1 VSGTNAIV
9 LDSNAVIELLNDEA
23 NSLALEEQF
32 PDAAVCIS
40 VITQIEV
47 LGFPNITPGEEKQI
61 VDFLSDITVVNI
73 DNAIIAGAVAIRRN
87 KNKKIKLPDAIVAA
101 TALALGATLITRDD
115 DLLKL
120 QLDSF
125 SASTM
130 GPL

>member
-1 VSGTNAIV
+1 M
-9 LDSNAVIELLNDEA
+9 
-23 NSLALEEQF
+23 
-32 PDAAVCIS
+32 
-40 VITQIEV
+40 
-47 LGFPNITPGEEKQI
+47 
-61 VDFLSDITVVNI
+61 
-73 DNAIIAGAVAIRRN
+73 IRRN

-120 QLDSF
+120 QFDSF